1 MTVLQSPTK
10 LRQGNV
16 FKPIC
21 GSVHIGGSLSG
32 RTPPRSETPP
42 GQRPP
47 LVRDPTPPR
56 QRPPN
61 RTVTS
66 GRYATYWNAFLCSSR
81 ILYNFLDMILY
92 ILVFKAC
99 HRLKVHNVPFKS
111 ASSISGWAMISGLDI
126 QSHFR
131 K

>member
-1 MTVLQSPTK
+1 MVLQSEMK

-32 RTPPRSETPP
+32 RTPPPLRDPLWTET
-42 GQRPP
+42 P

-56 QRPPN
+56 QRPPH
-61 RTVTS
+61 RTVMS

-92 ILVFKAC
+92 ILVFKA
-99 HRLKVHNVPFKS
+99 HHHLKAHNVPFKS
-111 ASSISGWAMISGLDI
+111 ASSISGWAMISGVDI